1 MTEPTPDRN
10 EFFTGLTV
18 ALLFIGGTVA
28 AIIAAIQGS
37 LWWLALPVVVAGLL
51 WWITRP
57 RRRDEQLAQVIGLDE
72 LPDVDT
78 VDRELL
84 DPATWEHALWVDLDE
99 EGERR

>member
-1 MTEPTPDRN
+1 MSEPVPERN
-10 EFFTGLTV
+10 ECFTGLTV
-18 ALLFIGGTVA
+18 ALLFAAMTWFSVNA
-28 AIIAAIQGS
+28 AIKSS
-37 LWWLALPVVVAGLL
+37 LWWLALPVVVAALL

-72 LPDVDT
+72 LPRTDE

-84 DPATWEHALWVDLDE
+84 DPVAWENAVWVDLDE

>member
-1 MTEPTPDRN
+1 MTEPVPERS
-10 EFFTGLTV
+10 EFFTGLIIMLV
-18 ALLFIGGTVA
+18 FA
-28 AIIAAIQGS
+28 ATSWFSVIAAITHS

-84 DPATWEHALWVDLDE
+84 DPAAWEHALWVDLDE